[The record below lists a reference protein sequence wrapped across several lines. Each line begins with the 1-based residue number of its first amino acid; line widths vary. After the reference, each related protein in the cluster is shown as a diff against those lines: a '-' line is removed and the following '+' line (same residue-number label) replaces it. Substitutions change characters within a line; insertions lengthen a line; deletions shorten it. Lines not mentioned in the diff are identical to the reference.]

1 MGDRSPSFPDKR
13 LVRMGIT
20 VYRLKLIVSSFVL
33 LSENFQVED
42 VIGRDTQEL
51 RPNREET
58 GRTRFI
64 ELVKYLVLAFRIVL
78 IEVEDRSRGELKLSQ
93 YF

>member
-1 MGDRSPSFPDKR
+1 M
-13 LVRMGIT
+13 
-20 VYRLKLIVSSFVL
+20 YRLKLIVSSFVL